1 MSTCE
6 NCAKQ
11 KILKILKKYQN
22 KPNEAIH
29 CLQEV
34 QGCFGYIP
42 EEWLG
47 EISKYLNV
55 PESDLYGIIT
65 FYALFRLTPK
75 AKYSIDVCMGTAC
88 FIQGAD
94 GLVEELERTL
104 NIKMGESTKDGKFAL
119 TNTRCV
125 GCCGMAPVVTVNGEV
140 HGKVKRDQIKG
151 ILEVLK

>member
-6 NCAKQ
+6 NCSKSKA
-11 KILKILKKYQN
+11 LKILTKYKN

-29 CLQEV
+29 CLQEI
-34 QGCFGYIP
+34 QDCFGYIP

-75 AKYSIDVCMGTAC
+75 AQYSIDVCMGTAC

-94 GLVEELERTL
+94 GLVEELERSL
-104 NIKMGESTKDGKFAL
+104 DIKMGESTKDGKFAL

-140 HGKVKRDQIKG
+140 YGKVKRDEIKG
-151 ILEVLK
+151 ILEKFK

>member
-1 MSTCE
+1 MNTCKD
-6 NCAKQ
+6 CAKS
-11 KILKILKKYQN
+11 KLVKILKKYQN

-34 QGCFGYIP
+34 QECFGYIP
-42 EEWLG
+42 EESLN
-47 EISKYLNV
+47 EISKALNV

-75 AKYSIDVCMGTAC
+75 AKYNIDVCMGTAC

-94 GLVEELERTL
+94 GLVEELQRTL
-104 NIKMGESTKDGKFAL
+104 DIKMGESTKDGKFAL

-140 HGKVKRDQIKG
+140 HGKVKRDQIKS
-151 ILEVLK
+151 ILEGLK

>member
-1 MSTCE
+1 MNTCKD
-6 NCAKQ
+6 CAKS
-11 KILKILKKYQN
+11 KLVKILKKYQN
-22 KPNEAIH
+22 KQNEAIH

-34 QGCFGYIP
+34 QECFGYVP
-42 EEWLG
+42 EEFLS
-47 EISKYLNV
+47 EISKALNV
-55 PESDLYGIIT
+55 PEAELYGIIT

-75 AKYSIDVCMGTAC
+75 AKYNIDVCMGTAC

-104 NIKMGESTKDGKFAL
+104 DIKMGESTKDGKFAL

-125 GCCGMAPVVTVNGEV
+125 GCCGMAPVLTVNGEV

-151 ILEVLK
+151 ILENLK